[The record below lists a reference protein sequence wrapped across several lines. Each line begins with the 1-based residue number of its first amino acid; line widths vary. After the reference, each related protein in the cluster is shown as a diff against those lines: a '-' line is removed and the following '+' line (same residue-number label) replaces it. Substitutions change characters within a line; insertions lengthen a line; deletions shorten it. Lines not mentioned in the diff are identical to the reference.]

1 MIRDTAAQDR
11 ALAPATLPLW
21 QRPALRRGALIA
33 LPLLLGL
40 WGLSGW
46 LSAERGVSAERL
58 RIAEVSRGTLI
69 RDAVVDGRVVA
80 AVSPTLYAPSAGTVS
95 LRTQAGAGVKAGDVL
110 LEIDS
115 PELKSELSREQASLA
130 SLEAEVGRQR
140 IEAEKLRQ
148 LARRTLDEAD
158 IALNARRRDLAR
170 TERAHRMG
178 ALAEIEVLRA
188 QDAVKSAEI
197 VREHALR
204 GVDLESRSVGFDL
217 ATREQAMQRQKLAV
231 QELERRVD
239 ALRLLA
245 PIDGQVGTVSV
256 IDRAVVAAN
265 APLVT
270 VVDLSRLQAEIE
282 VPETFADDV
291 GLGLEVSV
299 RLPQGEAPGRVIAI
313 SPEVVANRVRVRVDF
328 EGGQPAGLRQNQRL
342 SARLMFESKPDAVIV
357 QRGPFVEAQGGRHA
371 WVMDGDIAV
380 RRPIR
385 LGAQSVGAV
394 EILEGVAPGERIVI
408 AGTELF
414 EDAERVAVR

>member
-11 ALAPATLPLW
+11 ALAPATPPLW

-58 RIAEVSRGTLI
+58 RIAEVSRGTLV

-95 LRTQAGAGVKAGDVL
+95 LRTQAGAAVKAGEVL

-115 PELKSELSREQASLA
+115 PELESELSREQATLA

-140 IEAEKLRQ
+140 IEAEKQRQ

-158 IALNARRRDLAR
+158 IALNARRRDLER

-188 QDAVKSAEI
+188 QDAVQSAEI

-239 ALRLLA
+239 ALNLRA

-299 RLPQGEAPGRVIAI
+299 RLPQGEAPGRVIAV

-357 QRGPFVEAQGGRHA
+357 QRGPFVEAQGGRYA